1 MLLIKNVDTLAQ
13 SGLRADALA
22 IAEAGYAAINVAT
35 IVEEKLSLK
44 NETLL
49 IAGNSFPLAGRRI
62 FFVAVG
68 KCSFVVAQA
77 IEELLGDRLTAGI
90 ALDVSSVDE
99 APLKTVMAYQGTH
112 PLPSETNVAATREIF
127 ALLKD
132 LAPEDLVIFCISGGG
147 STLLC
152 QPVAPMTSA
161 DEGALFRALTAQGA
175 SIQELNTVRKHTS
188 RARGGGLAAAAYPAE
203 VLSLIISDVPGN
215 DMACISSAPTL
226 LDSSTVADAEA
237 TLTRYGVAVTP
248 PLTLIETEKE
258 QKYFSCVTNI
268 LFLTNQD
275 ALAAMREAAAM
286 RGYAVEII
294 SDRYAGEARDVG
306 RAVVERLH
314 AAAAKT
320 VHLYAGE
327 STVTVGSAGGAGG
340 RNQEMTLAALEM
352 LQEDE
357 LLLPFASDGH
367 DNTDHAG
374 ALGDALTRAHANANQ
389 LSIPEYLEAHRSYD
403 FFTAT
408 GDALVTGYTG
418 SNVSDLIIAIK
429 K

>member
-1 MLLIKNVDTLAQ
+1 MLLIKNAAALAQ
-13 SGLRADALA
+13 SDLRADALA
-22 IAEAGYAAINVAT
+22 IAEAGYAAINIAT
-35 IVEEKLSLK
+35 IIEKKLTLK
-44 NETLL
+44 NGTLS
-49 IAGNSFPLAGRRI
+49 IGENSFPLAGRRV

-68 KCSFVVAQA
+68 KCSFVVARA

-90 ALDVSSVDE
+90 ALDVSSVDG
-99 APLKTVMAYQGTH
+99 ALLKTVRAYQGTH

-132 LAPEDLVIFCISGGG
+132 LTSEDVAIFCISGGG

-152 QPVAPMTSA
+152 QPVAPMTSS
-161 DEGALFRALTAQGA
+161 DESTLFRALTAQGA

-188 RARGGGLAAAAYPAE
+188 RARGGGLAAAAFPAAA
-203 VLSLIISDVPGN
+203 LSLIVSDVPGN

-226 LDSSTVADAEA
+226 LDSSTIADAEA
-237 TLTRYGVAVTP
+237 ILTRYGISVTQ

-258 QKYFSCVTNI
+258 QKYFDRVTNI

-275 ALAAMREAAAM
+275 ALAAMREAATA
-286 RGYAVEII
+286 RGYAVEIVN
-294 SDRYAGEARDVG
+294 DRVTGEAREVA
-306 RAVVERLH
+306 RAIIEKLH

-374 ALGDALTRAHANANQ
+374 ALGDALTRTHADAKQ